1 MIDRVGR
8 NQIIEEL
15 GRGGMGVVYK
25 AHDTSLDRP
34 VAIKFLA
41 EGQESDE
48 RLVLRFFREARN
60 ASQLSHEHIAQIH
73 YVDEFEGR
81 PYFVMEYVK
90 GGSLAD
96 YLVTH
101 GHCAPKVARRIA
113 FQVAKALAAAAEHGL
128 VHRDIKPG
136 NIMLDERGKVKLTD
150 FGIACLHPSSGGD
163 TIRDVSGT
171 PAYLPPEVLDGAQPD
186 FRGDIF
192 SLGAVYYE
200 MLTGNRLIEARSLPE
215 AREIHNRTGFP
226 DLSALSKLCDES
238 EFHLIANMLEPD
250 PESRWGAFEPMLEA
264 LEELQDKDQGT
275 PTPLD
280 ATEVARELPD
290 DPTRGSP
297 TTQSASHRTEPAT
310 VLGTSRGGR
319 ARQVGLIGTAM
330 LALVML
336 GLGLARM
343 DYSEI
348 PESPLGGVANL
359 VPFVGDDEPVSDK
372 PDSQAPEDERT
383 GEPVP
388 EEEPGRQVAQDA
400 SPPSPEPRR
409 ESVLPDRDTAEDR
422 SGDALALWQE
432 LRSQRSEPQTAPE
445 QTEPSPESE
454 REASS
459 QGGAVAAAPRPAEP
473 EPEPEPVSRP
483 SGVVV
488 LALGDPV
495 IADPMARIIESSLDQ
510 RGYQLVDK
518 RFISGHEQF
527 LGSSDVDLS
536 GLASHA
542 VGEGARY
549 VVLARA
555 LDAGQ
560 REAEYYGRRETL
572 QVSQVDVVTY
582 DLVDRR
588 MLGRSRTDDIVYSSR
603 NATERAESSGREL
616 LAEVQGRIPR
626 LDGSE

>member
-41 EGQESDE
+41 EGQELDE

-60 ASQLSHEHIAQIH
+60 ASQLNHQHIAQIH

-101 GHCAPKVARRIA
+101 GYCAPKVARRIA
-113 FQVAKALAAAAEHGL
+113 FQVANALAAAAEQGL

-171 PAYLPPEVLDGAQPD
+171 PAYLPPEVLNGAQPD

-215 AREIHNRTGFP
+215 AREIHNRPGFP
-226 DLSALSKLCDES
+226 DLSALSKLCDKS
-238 EFHLIANMLEPD
+238 EFHLITNMLEPD
-250 PESRWGAFEPMLEA
+250 PESRWSAFKPMLEA
-264 LEELQDKDQGT
+264 MAALQDAEQGDT

-280 ATEVARELPD
+280 ATEVGRELPD
-290 DPTRGSP
+290 DQTQGASATQAASP
-297 TTQSASHRTEPAT
+297 RTEPAT
-310 VLGTSRGGR
+310 VLGSTRGGR

-336 GLGLARM
+336 ALGLARM
-343 DYSEI
+343 DHGEI
-348 PESPLGGVANL
+348 SESPLGGLAAM
-359 VPFVGDDEPVSDK
+359 VPFINGEEPAKDK
-372 PDSQAPEDERT
+372 PQQPREDRT
-383 GEPVP
+383 KESGLA
-388 EEEPGRQVAQDA
+388 EEPGRQVAQEA
-400 SPPSPEPRR
+400 SPRSPETLR
-409 ESVLPDRDTAEDR
+409 ESMLPDRDATEDD
-422 SGDALALWQE
+422 SGDALALRQE
-432 LRSQRSEPQTAPE
+432 QRTQRSEPQTVPE
-445 QTEPSPESE
+445 RTERLSE
-454 REASS
+454 TDRKARAEGDS
-459 QGGAVAAAPRPAEP
+459 VAAAQQPAEP
-473 EPEPEPVSRP
+473 EAEPEPVYRP
-483 SGVVV
+483 RGVVV

-495 IADPMARIIESSLDQ
+495 IADPMARIIESSLDS

-518 RFISGHEQF
+518 RFISGHESY
-527 LGSSDVDLS
+527 LGPSDVDLS
-536 GLASHA
+536 GLASQA
-542 VGEGARY
+542 VGEGARF

-560 REAEYYGRRETL
+560 REAAYYGRREML

-582 DLVDRR
+582 DLLDRR

-603 NATERAESSGREL
+603 NATEKAERSGREL